1 MPTNL
6 RSAFAG
12 FARPAAPAALLAAS
26 LLSGSLA
33 ILPADEARA
42 ASFDGHWSVLI
53 VTQKGDC
60 DAAYRYEVRI
70 AGGAV
75 SYAGTGDFTASGRV
89 NAGGGVN
96 VSIRRGNQ
104 SANGSG
110 RLRGNSG
117 AGSWSGKSPTA
128 ACSGRWEAER
138 R

>member
-1 MPTNL
+1 MLTNL
-6 RSAFAG
+6 RGAVAVLARASAT
-12 FARPAAPAALLAAS
+12 AAFVMT
-26 LLSGSLA
+26 SLA
-33 ILPADEARA
+33 ILPASDARA

-70 AGGAV
+70 AGGTV
-75 SYAGTGDFTASGRV
+75 SYAGTGDFTVSGRV

-96 VSIRRGNQ
+96 VSIQRGNQ

-117 AGSWSGKSPTA
+117 AGNWSGKSPTA

>member
-6 RSAFAG
+6 RGAAAV
-12 FARPAAPAALLAAS
+12 FARRAAPAALLT
-26 LLSGSLA
+26 LSLA
-33 ILPADEARA
+33 ILPEGGARA

-70 AGGAV
+70 ADGTV
-75 SYAGTGDFTASGRV
+75 SYAGTGDFTVNGRV

-96 VSIRRGNQ
+96 VSIQRGNQ

-117 AGSWSGKSPTA
+117 AGNWSGKSPTA